1 MEEIDLKEL
10 LNIFWEKK
18 LQIIFI
24 TIIFAIIGSVYST
37 QIKTPMYSSST
48 TLVLVKSQ
56 QEEGATSITAT
67 DISLNSK
74 LVSTYSEIIKS
85 TTIVREVIKNLGINL
100 NEGEVKKNI
109 RVTAVEDAE
118 VIKVTVSNE
127 DPIIAYKIANE
138 IANVFIKRANEIYKI
153 NNVHILDVAEIN
165 ETPSNINNLKDTAI
179 FAFIGIAI
187 SCAYILVLNMF
198 DNTIKSQE
206 DIERII
212 KLPVLA
218 LIPEYNPDSSK
229 GGRR

>member
-24 TIIFAIIGSVYST
+24 TIIFAIVGSVYST

-48 TLVLVKSQ
+48 TLVLVKAQ
-56 QEEGATSITAT
+56 QEETGASITAT

-74 LVSTYSEIIKS
+74 LVSTYGEIIKS
-85 TTIVREVIKNLGINL
+85 ITTVREVIKNLGLNL
-100 NEGEVKKNI
+100 DEEFVKKNI
-109 RVTAVEDAE
+109 KVTAVEDAE
-118 VIKVTVSNE
+118 VIKVTITNE
-127 DPIIAYKIANE
+127 DPVIACKIANE

-153 NNVHILDVAEIN
+153 NNVHVLDVAETN
-165 ETPSNINNLKDTAI
+165 EKPSNINNLKDTAI
-179 FAFIGIAI
+179 FAFIGAVIA
-187 SCAYILVLNMF
+187 CGYILIINMF

-206 DIERII
+206 DVEKII

-218 LIPEYNPDSSK
+218 LIPEYNPDSLK